1 MAKKMTKKKKRTI
14 IIAAVAAVLAIAAV
28 LYFVL
33 KPDEKV
39 KIETVE
45 VSRETINETLD
56 TTGTVSA
63 GAQDVFTLP
72 NGVKILSLN
81 VKEGD
86 TVKAGQLIATF
97 DTSSLDETLSQK
109 KMAYDKAQ
117 AAYVNA
123 AANSKGNG
131 GQVAELKKQIAEL
144 EKEVADIEAKTEKA
158 TSTTT
163 TAAPQKTEPKKEPV
177 KISDSLVKRFS
188 RLSKLF
194 GVEYS
199 EDMARTILTNM
210 LSAGSSTNDISS
222 MLDNLGQLS
231 SMSGSFD
238 MSAFSGMTGS
248 TNLIS
253 AQANLVQLKSQL
265 ALLEVQSDESYVA
278 TFKTIADK
286 TKESYETTKTQVDAM
301 KDGWKA
307 KKDGIISEINVSTDG
322 AGSAPAAQ
330 SFDISSILS
339 AVTSGGDVTSM
350 LSSFMNPGTA
360 AVKVLYYPLV
370 ADIALSKY
378 DVLDVSLDQA
388 AVIKT
393 ASGMEIDG
401 KVSYISAVASNSN
414 GLNINS
420 LMGSSGG
427 SSATIPAQVTINGAD
442 SSVIVGVDVNVSII
456 TDTKENT
463 IVVPVEAIC
472 IDNEEVFVY
481 LLKDGVAV
489 KKNVELGISNDTYYE
504 VLSGVS
510 LDDVLIK
517 NTSGLEDGV
526 KVELKSEAK

>member
-14 IIAAVAAVLAIAAV
+14 IIVAVLAVIAIAAV
-28 LYFVL
+28 LYAQF
-33 KPDEKV
+33 KPDEKIQ
-39 KIETVE
+39 IETVK
-45 VSRETINETLD
+45 VSRDTINETLD

-63 GAQDVFTLP
+63 GSQDVFTIP
-72 NGVKILSLN
+72 AGVEIKTLE

-97 DTSSLDETLSQK
+97 DTSSLDDTLNQR
-109 KMAYDKAQ
+109 KMAYNKAMD
-117 AAYVNA
+117 AYNNA
-123 AANSKGNG
+123 VANSKGNG

-144 EKEVADIEAKTEKA
+144 EKEVAEIEAKSEQ
-158 TSTTT
+158 TTTVPT
-163 TAAPQKTEPKKEPV
+163 TAAPKEEPTKAAV
-177 KISDSLVKRFS
+177 TVSDSLVKRFM

-210 LSAGSSTNDISS
+210 LSSGSSTSDISS
-222 MLDNLGQLS
+222 LFDNLTQIS

-238 MSAFSGMTGS
+238 MSAFTGMTDS
-248 TNLIS
+248 SNLMS
-253 AQANLVQLKSQL
+253 AQVNLVQLKSQL
-265 ALLEVQSDESYVA
+265 ALLELQSDESYIE
-278 TFKTIADK
+278 TFKTIAEK
-286 TKESYETTKTQVDAM
+286 TKESYETTRIQVDSM

-307 KKDGIISEINVSTDG
+307 KKDGIVSEVNVSLDG
-322 AGSAPAAQ
+322 ETTAPAAPAV
-330 SFDISSILS
+330 DISSVLS
-339 AVTSGGDVTSM
+339 AVTSGGDPMSM
-350 LSSFMNPGTA
+350 LSSFMSSGTT
-360 AVKVLYYPLV
+360 AVKILYYPLV

-378 DVLDVSLDQA
+378 DVLEVQQDQA
-388 AVIKT
+388 AYIKT
-393 ASGMEIDG
+393 ASGKQISG
-401 KVSYISAVASNSN
+401 RVSYISPVASNSS
-414 GLNINS
+414 GLNINA
-420 LMGSSGG
+420 LMGNSAGG
-427 SSATIPAQVTINGAD
+427 SSVTIPAQITIDDAD

-481 LLKDGVAV
+481 LLEDGKAV

-510 LDDVLIK
+510 LEDELIK

-526 KVELKSEAK
+526 KVVKK